1 MVYTEKQL
9 IAPVLYLISVTPG
22 IKMEQIIKK
31 MEVAMKPT
39 GNDAKIIPER
49 KDTYFSQKVRN
60 LKSHRDRN
68 GMAIYTT
75 LTADKKYFITD
86 AGKQAL
92 ASDYDA
98 MKALFSFDCDT
109 QTLTRITKTRL
120 SKSSKKVTVFAEDEV
135 ISEGAVVVR
144 TVKTIERSS
153 KLRKFA
159 VQQLQKTGDFSC
171 AICGF
176 NFEKEYG
183 ELGKDYIQ
191 FHHIK
196 PLSEYTDAELSDQE
210 LQQAVINLLPVC
222 PNCHCMVH
230 KCKESDPVS
239 FVKICKEK

>member
-1 MVYTEKQL
+1 M
-9 IAPVLYLISVTPG
+9 
-22 IKMEQIIKK
+22 
-31 MEVAMKPT
+31 
-39 GNDAKIIPER
+39 
-49 KDTYFSQKVRN
+49 
-60 LKSHRDRN
+60 
-68 GMAIYTT
+68 
-75 LTADKKYFITD
+75 
-86 AGKQAL
+86 
-92 ASDYDA
+92 
-98 MKALFSFDCDT
+98 
-109 QTLTRITKTRL
+109 
-120 SKSSKKVTVFAEDEV
+120 
-135 ISEGAVVVR
+135 R

-153 KLRKFA
+153 KLRRFA

-210 LQQAVINLLPVC
+210 LQQAVINLLPIC

-230 KCKESDPVS
+230 KCKEPDPVA